1 MKLRNVLGGIVLAA
15 GLSLGP
21 IAAQASCTA
30 TGFYVDGINMTAA
43 LVNPGDVTGTVNA
56 AGCNIGVYYDDG
68 TTSATVNAA
77 DISGANYFGVV
88 VNGGAGA
95 HAIAVNVT
103 GSAIHGIGETP
114 LTGAQHGNA
123 IFYMNASTLSSA
135 DDSRTC
141 GATTKTTGTISG
153 NTVSAYQ
160 KNGITAKCPGVSV
173 TITGNTV
180 TGAGAVTD
188 IAQNGI
194 EVGVGAAGSVKNNS
208 VSENEYTG
216 DNNAD
221 SSGILVF
228 GGSDFVSSGGSA
240 QTVGLQVVGNTL
252 TDNDVGIY
260 SVNSPASTATDNK
273 ITGNTLNNPDV
284 TNVSGCGHYCSTNI
298 ATSCSTDADCGTGTC
313 IEQGYQAGISE
324 VGNGDKITGNSSSGA
339 GYATN
344 GHICGDKTSVAILAT
359 DTSGTK
365 NKVKGNQFSP

>member
-1 MKLRNVLGGIVLAA
+1 MKWRNLFGGIVLAA

-21 IAAQASCTA
+21 IAAQATCTA
-30 TGFYVDGINMTAA
+30 TGFFVDGINMTAA
-43 LVNPGDVTGTVNA
+43 LVNQGDVTGTVNA
-56 AGCNIGVYYDDG
+56 AGCNIGVYYNDS

-88 VNGGAGA
+88 VNGGTGA
-95 HAIAVNVT
+95 NAIAVNVT
-103 GSAIHGIGETP
+103 GSLIHGIGETP
-114 LTGAQHGNA
+114 LNGAQHGNA
-123 IFYMNASTLSSA
+123 IFYMNASTLSSV

-228 GGSDFVSSGGSA
+228 GGSDFVNSGGSA

-252 TDNDVGIY
+252 TDNDVGIF

-284 TNVSGCGHYCSTNI
+284 SNVSGCGHFCSTSPNQ
-298 ATSCSTDADCGTGTC
+298 SCGSDADCGTGTC
-313 IEQGYQAGISE
+313 IEQGYQAGVSE
-324 VGNGDKITGNSSSGA
+324 VGNGDKITGNSTSGA

-344 GHICGDKTSVAILAT
+344 GKVCGDGSSVAILAI

>member
-1 MKLRNVLGGIVLAA
+1 MKSRNVLGGIVLAA

-21 IAAQASCTA
+21 IAAQATCTA
-30 TGFYVDGINMTAA
+30 TNFYVDGINMTAA
-43 LVNPGDVTGTVNA
+43 LVNPGDVTGTVTA
-56 AGCNIGVYYDDG
+56 AGCNIGVYYDDS

-88 VNGGAGA
+88 VNGGTGT

-114 LTGAQHGNA
+114 LNGAQHGNA
-123 IFYMNASTLSSA
+123 IFYINGSTSSSE

-194 EVGVGAAGSVKNNS
+194 EVGVGAAGSVKNNT

-228 GGSDFVSSGGSA
+228 GGSDFGGA
-240 QTVGLQVVGNTL
+240 QTVALQVVGNNL
-252 TDNDVGIY
+252 TDNDVGIF
-260 SVNSPASTATDNK
+260 SVNSPASTATNNK

-284 TNVSGCGHYCSTNI
+284 SNVSGCGHYCSDDKTK
-298 ATSCSTDADCGTGTC
+298 SCSTDADCAAGTC
-313 IEQGYQAGISE
+313 SIEQGYQAGVSE
-324 VGNGDKITGNSSSGA
+324 VGNGDKITGNTSSGA

-344 GHICGDKTSVAILAT
+344 GKVCGDGSSVAILAI

>member
-1 MKLRNVLGGIVLAA
+1 MKWRNVLGGIVLAA

-21 IAAQASCTA
+21 IAAQATCTA
-30 TGFYVDGINMTAA
+30 TNFYVDGINMTAA
-43 LVNPGDVTGTVNA
+43 LVNPGDVTGTVTA
-56 AGCNIGVYYDDG
+56 AGCNIGVYYDDS

-88 VNGGAGA
+88 VNGGTGT

-114 LTGAQHGNA
+114 LNGAQHGNA
-123 IFYMNASTLSSA
+123 IFYINGSTSSSE

-194 EVGVGAAGSVKNNS
+194 EVGAGAAGSVKNNS

-228 GGSDFVSSGGSA
+228 GGSDFGSPL
-240 QTVGLQVVGNTL
+240 TVGLQVV
-252 TDNDVGIY
+252 
-260 SVNSPASTATDNK
+260 
-273 ITGNTLNNPDV
+273 
-284 TNVSGCGHYCSTNI
+284 
-298 ATSCSTDADCGTGTC
+298 
-313 IEQGYQAGISE
+313 
-324 VGNGDKITGNSSSGA
+324 
-339 GYATN
+339 
-344 GHICGDKTSVAILAT
+344 
-359 DTSGTK
+359 
-365 NKVKGNQFSP
+365 FSPSTLQHRPPPTTRSLVIL

>member
-15 GLSLGP
+15 GLSLGTV
-21 IAAQASCTA
+21 AVQASCTA
-30 TGFYVDGINMTAA
+30 TNFYVDGNNMTAA
-43 LVNPGDVTGTVNA
+43 LVNPGDVTGPVNA
-56 AGCNIGVYYDDG
+56 ADCNIGVYYDDG

-88 VNGGAGA
+88 VNGGAGT

-103 GSAIHGIGETP
+103 GSTIHGIGETP

-123 IFYMNASTLSSA
+123 IFYMNASTSSSA

-194 EVGVGAAGSVKNNS
+194 EVGVGAAGSVKNNT

-228 GGSDFVSSGGSA
+228 GGSDFGGA
-240 QTVGLQVVGNTL
+240 QTVGLQVVGNNL
-252 TDNDVGIY
+252 TDNDVGIF
-260 SVNSPASTATDNK
+260 SVNSPASTATNNK

-284 TNVSGCGHYCSTNI
+284 SNVSGCGHYCSNSNT
-298 ATSCSTDADCGTGTC
+298 TSCSTDADCGAGTC
-313 IEQGYQAGISE
+313 VEQGYQAGVSE

-344 GHICGDKTSVAILAT
+344 AHVCGDGSSVAILAI
-359 DTSGTK
+359 DSSGTK